1 MPATEDC
8 APKHLSIGPRFVDV
22 EKGVIATDHSWFRRA
37 LRYHYETSMETEGFR
52 DAAFEPAWIEP
63 RLCVSP
69 AISNPAATDD
79 GVMAD
84 GMANP
89 SLNALLG

>member
-1 MPATEDC
+1 
-8 APKHLSIGPRFVDV
+8 
-22 EKGVIATDHSWFRRA
+22 
-37 LRYHYETSMETEGFR
+37 METEGFR

-69 AISNPAATDD
+69 AISNPVTADD
-79 GVMAD
+79 GVMDD